1 MDKTVSLTIDVESD
15 WGGRAKSSEGI
26 RNCIPE
32 ILRLLDDFNIKTTFF
47 LSGVTIGENR
57 EALWD
62 IVDAG
67 HEIASHGYLHED
79 HSKMSKDE
87 LSLEIAKSKD
97 VINDEFGVEVVGF
110 RAPQGRTNKYL
121 FDVLAELNFKYDS
134 SLIRSIIPG
143 RYANLRVPSEPY
155 QLKNGLLE
163 IPISCLPYL
172 RIPFGLL
179 WINTIGFVG
188 FKLFLNGVKLPNH
201 ITIFLHPFDLL
212 QSKSRSREFG
222 FFVNQWYNYK
232 QQGVSK
238 TLKSLTKYYIDK
250 KRKFILLKEVVSF

>member
-15 WGGRAKSSEGI
+15 WGGRVKLSEGI
-26 RNCIPE
+26 KKCIPE
-32 ILRLLDDFNIKTTFF
+32 ILRLLDDFNINATFF
-47 LSGVTIGENR
+47 LSGVTINENSDI
-57 EALWD
+57 LWD

-67 HEIASHGYLHED
+67 HEIASHGYTHED

-97 VINDEFGVEVVGF
+97 VINDEFGIEVVGF

-121 FDVLAELNFKYDS
+121 FDVLAELKFKYDS

-143 RYANLRVPSEPY
+143 RYANLLIPSEPY
-155 QLKNGLLE
+155 QLKKGLLE

-179 WINTIGFVG
+179 WINAIGFG
-188 FKLFLNGVKLPNH
+188 RFKIFLNAVKLPNH

-212 QSKSRSREFG
+212 QKKSRSREFD
-222 FFVNQWYNYK
+222 FFVTRWYNYK
-232 QQGVSK
+232 QQGVNES
-238 TLKSLTKYYIDK
+238 LKSLIKYWMDK
-250 KRKFILLKEVVSF
+250 KRKFILLKDVVSF

>member
-1 MDKTVSLTIDVESD
+1 MNKTVSLTIDVESD

-26 RNCIPE
+26 KKNIPE
-32 ILRLLDDFNIKTTFF
+32 ILRHLDDFNIKATFF
-47 LSGVTIGENR
+47 LSGVTISENSDI
-57 EALWD
+57 LWD

-67 HEIASHGYLHED
+67 HETASHSYTHKN
-79 HSKMSKDE
+79 HSKMSKDQ

-110 RAPQGRTNKYL
+110 RAPQGRINKYL
-121 FDVLAELNFKYDS
+121 FEVLAELNFKYDS

-155 QLKNGLLE
+155 QLKNDLLE
-163 IPISCLPYL
+163 IPISCLPYF

-179 WINTIGFVG
+179 WINTIGFGG
-188 FKLFLNGVKLPNH
+188 FKLFLNATKFPNH

-212 QSKSRSREFG
+212 QRKSRSEDFG
-222 FFVNQWYNYK
+222 FFVNHWYNYK
-232 QQGVSK
+232 QQGVSE

-250 KRKFILLKEVVSF
+250 KRKFILLKEAVSF

>member
-1 MDKTVSLTIDVESD
+1 MEKTVSLTIDVESD

-26 RNCIPE
+26 RKCIPE
-32 ILRLLDDFNIKTTFF
+32 ILRLLDDFNINATFF
-47 LSGVTIGENR
+47 LSGVTISENSSI
-57 EALWD
+57 LWD

-67 HEIASHGYLHED
+67 HEIASHGYTHED
-79 HSKMSKDE
+79 HSKMLKDE

-121 FDVLAELNFKYDS
+121 FDVLAELKFKYDS

-143 RYANLRVPSEPY
+143 RYANLLIPSEPY

-179 WINTIGFVG
+179 WINAIGFG
-188 FKLFLNGVKLPNH
+188 RFKIFLNAVKLPNH

-212 QSKSRSREFG
+212 QKKSRSREFG
-222 FFVNQWYNYK
+222 FFVIRWYNYK
-232 QQGVSK
+232 QQGVNES
-238 TLKSLTKYYIDK
+238 LKSLIKYWMDK
-250 KRKFILLKEVVSF
+250 KRKFILLKDVVSF